1 MWIFFCKFAKT
12 LILKSMDKTFDLESA
27 KVQTIAVLADMR
39 ISAYDSITSQRMFAK
54 VFNSLSEKYSLVYD
68 EDSDDGSFIL
78 KSSEVKTS
86 PLKLNGEKIEISS
99 TINAL
104 VDAFNGFK
112 VRWLPSFSYVIGNN
126 VIIDCSY
133 DIDTNSIDSIC
144 VTTNRDDLDEILQ
157 TIVNCLDITDSVN
170 AENSYK
176 IAYKGQYSIETTTCK
191 FNDWDS
197 DIKKNYN
204 DDIPYERMNEIIR
217 ADKAGLIMMSGEPG
231 TGKTSLIKSLIND
244 NRNVDFIFVDAS
256 VCQSI
261 SDGMFLDFLQER
273 GGSVLVFEDC
283 EKLLLSRD
291 EVMNES
297 IGTILNLTDGIIA
310 ESMKIK
316 FICTFNCDESKID
329 PAMLRKGRL
338 SMRYDFK
345 KLSLEKTKAIYPSAT
360 TEMTLADAYNAEVEN
375 VIGQRKRVKIGF

>member
-27 KVQTIAVLADMR
+27 KAQTIAVLADMR

-54 VFNSLSEKYSLVYD
+54 VFNSLSEKYSLAYD

>member
-27 KVQTIAVLADMR
+27 KAQVIAVLADMR
-39 ISAYDSITSQRMFAK
+39 VSAYDSITSQRMFAK
-54 VFNSLSEKYSLVYD
+54 VFNSLSEKYSLAYD

-104 VDAFNGFK
+104 VDAFSGFK

-157 TIVNCLDITDSVN
+157 TIVDCLDITDSIN

-345 KLSLEKTKAIYPSAT
+345 KLSLEKTKAIYPLAT

>member
-1 MWIFFCKFAKT
+1 
-12 LILKSMDKTFDLESA
+12 MDKTFDLESA

>member
-27 KVQTIAVLADMR
+27 KAQTIAVLADMR

-54 VFNSLSEKYSLVYD
+54 VFNSLSEKYSLAYD

-157 TIVNCLDITDSVN
+157 TIVNCLDIIDSVN

>member
-27 KVQTIAVLADMR
+27 KAQTIAVLADMR

-54 VFNSLSEKYSLVYD
+54 VFNSLSEKYSLAYD

-126 VIIDCSY
+126 VIIDCYY

>member
-12 LILKSMDKTFDLESA
+12 LILKSMDKTFDMESA
-27 KVQTIAVLADMR
+27 KAQTIAVLADMR

-54 VFNSLSEKYSLVYD
+54 VFNSLSEKYSLAYD

-78 KSSEVKTS
+78 KNSEVKTS

>member
-27 KVQTIAVLADMR
+27 KAQTIAVLADMR

-54 VFNSLSEKYSLVYD
+54 VFNSLSEKYSLAYD

-261 SDGMFLDFLQER
+261 SDGMFLDLLQER

>member
-12 LILKSMDKTFDLESA
+12 LILKSMDKTFDMESA
-27 KVQTIAVLADMR
+27 KAQTIAVLADMR

>member
-27 KVQTIAVLADMR
+27 KAQAIAVLADMR

-54 VFNSLSEKYSLVYD
+54 VFNSLSEKYSLAYD

-78 KSSEVKTS
+78 KSSEFKSS
-86 PLKLNGEKIEISS
+86 PLKLSNEKIEITS
-99 TINAL
+99 TIDAL
-104 VDAFNGFK
+104 IDAFGGFK

-133 DIDTNSIDSIC
+133 DMDTNSIDAIS

-345 KLSLEKTKAIYPSAT
+345 KLSLEKTKAIYPLAT

>member
-12 LILKSMDKTFDLESA
+12 LILKSMDKTFDMESA
-27 KVQTIAVLADMR
+27 KAQTIAVLADMR

-54 VFNSLSEKYSLVYD
+54 VFNSLSEKYSLAYD